1 MWPKN
6 ATKPCLATSLVTRTI
21 PALLSST
28 SLKRSLSVVSHPPS
42 SSKPRLLKPLR
53 VVTQEEPPSEPGE
66 SADLNLR
73 VLRPLFRYVGQ
84 HHGQDTL
91 HRILQE
97 AGVDPQLLRRS
108 SPWISHA
115 GFEAILSG
123 CRELVPSDGAF
134 MKACVF
140 DIQKVYGPMSL
151 VLRSM
156 SASTTYRALARTSHL
171 VSKVSHYKVV
181 AHSRN
186 TILLR
191 YFSSVPDS
199 HLSCI
204 SRQAQLSSLASMWW
218 GIPAADV
225 MVNSRICD
233 GDECCEYRVSWKEPL
248 KLRYAVAGG
257 CLGLAMG
264 LSMLRFGL
272 LTDASTP
279 YMLAA
284 LGIATGIV
292 LQMRR
297 LLLDYLAL
305 SEQTSYEVE
314 QVVQAHSRAV
324 DELLALHQRER
335 AWSTTIETR
344 YQERRQRLE
353 QVVEAMDGGRTVRD
367 DRLLNLSHDMNNPLT
382 VLLAGSTGLQN
393 SLQSDEDTETVSAIV
408 SAAQR
413 IQGLVTEMSRLVRN
427 DSERAPQ
434 ADEVD
439 VDDLANRIRR
449 QLRATVLARDLRVT
463 VFQTR
468 ESPKLI
474 TTDSVVLE
482 RVIDNLLTNACKYTE
497 RGSIVVEVSGTPGNL
512 LLKISDT
519 GKGIGEDRLEQVF
532 IGGRPDQNPLLGTSH
547 GDGLG
552 IVVRLLA
559 QLSGRLEVMSNPG
572 KGTTLW
578 VTVPVNP
585 HNRTAVH
592 EPQDETPQGL
602 FKRVVKI
609 RPRA

>member
-1 MWPKN
+1 MP
-6 ATKPCLATSLVTRTI
+6 
-21 PALLSST
+21 
-28 SLKRSLSVVSHPPS
+28 HPPIL
-42 SSKPRLLKPLR
+42 SKPRLLKPLR
-53 VVTQEEPPSEPGE
+53 VVTQEEAPQKRGD

-97 AGVDPQLLRRS
+97 SGVDPQLLSRS
-108 SPWISHA
+108 SPWVSHS
-115 GFEAILSG
+115 GFEAILSA
-123 CRELVPSDGAF
+123 CRELVPTDSAF

-171 VSKVSHYKVV
+171 VSKVSHYEVV
-181 AHSRN
+181 SYSRN
-186 TILLR
+186 SIRLR

-199 HLSCI
+199 HLSCL

-218 GIPAADV
+218 GIPAADLAV
-225 MVNSRICD
+225 ESRICD
-233 GDECCEYRVSWKEPL
+233 GDEYCEYRVSWREPL
-248 KLRYAVAGG
+248 KLRYAVVGG
-257 CLGLAMG
+257 CLGLLLG
-264 LSMLRFGL
+264 LSMLRFG
-272 LTDASTP
+272 TIAGASTP
-279 YMLAA
+279 YMLAG
-284 LGIATGIV
+284 LGAAAGV
-292 LQMRR
+292 LLQMRR

-314 QVVQAHSRAV
+314 QVVQAHSHAV

-344 YQERRQRLE
+344 YRERRQQLE
-353 QVVEAMDGGRTVRD
+353 QVVEAIDGGRAVRD

-382 VLLAGSTGLQN
+382 VLLAGSTGLRDAV
-393 SLQSDEDTETVSAIV
+393 QSDEDKDTVSALLG
-408 SAAQR
+408 AAKR
-413 IQGLVTEMSRLVRN
+413 IQSLVTEMSRLVRN
-427 DSERAPQ
+427 DSERVPQ
-434 ADEVD
+434 ADEVNI
-439 VDDLANRIRR
+439 DDLANRIRR
-449 QLRATVLARDLRVT
+449 QVRATVLSRDIRVT

-468 ESPKLI
+468 ESPKLV

-512 LLKISDT
+512 VLKISDT

-532 IGGRPDQNPLLGTSH
+532 IGGRPDKSPLLGTSH

-578 VTVPVNP
+578 VTVPVSPDNP
-585 HNRTAVH
+585 TAAYD
-592 EPQDETPQGL
+592 PRDETPAGL